1 MIVIA
6 TLTVREALRRRLLW
20 VLVALS
26 FISVALVAWG
36 VSTLVTMA
44 RDSGTEE
51 VAIQLGVSQ
60 VLILIA
66 FMFSFVLAMTA
77 AFLGS
82 PAIAADLES
91 GVALAILA
99 RPIRRADFVIGRWI
113 GLAAVIAGYAAAS
126 GLLAIAVVAL
136 VSGYSPPNPFAAVI
150 YLAAQAI
157 VLLTLTILLS
167 TRFASVAGGA
177 IAVVAYG
184 LAWMGGVMGGVAR
197 ALDAP
202 PLAAAADFSRYVL
215 PSDGLWRGVVHGLE
229 PAIVTAGLGGTPAAA
244 SNPFFQED
252 APPEVFLV
260 WSVLWVLAV
269 VGLAVVSLRR
279 REL

>member
-6 TLTVREALRRRLLW
+6 RLTIREALRRRLLW

-26 FISVALVAWG
+26 AISVALVAWG
-36 VSTLVTMA
+36 VSALVDFLRA
-44 RDSGTEE
+44 DGTSEIE
-51 VAIQLGVSQ
+51 IQFGVSQ
-60 VLILIA
+60 ILILIA

-91 GVALAILA
+91 GVALALLA
-99 RPIRRADFVIGRWI
+99 RPIRRADFVIGRWL
-113 GLAAVIAGYAAAS
+113 GLAMVIAGYAAGS
-126 GLLAIAVVAL
+126 GLLAIAVVGA
-136 VSGYSPPNPFAAVI
+136 VSGYSPPNPFIAVI

-167 TRFASVAGGA
+167 TRLASVAGGA

-197 ALDAP
+197 AFDAA
-202 PLAAAADFSRYVL
+202 PLAAAADLSRYVL

-229 PAIVTAGLGGTPAAA
+229 PAIVIAGIGGNCQAA

-260 WSVLWVLAV
+260 WSVVWTVAM
-269 VGLAVVSLRR
+269 VGLAVASLRR